1 MALIPKVGLDTLNEQ
16 TLTTNLNFLSPLGFR
31 FLLNKAP
38 NIEYFCQVATLP
50 TISMTEINQPNPF
63 VAIPQPGD
71 RIVYE
76 PLTLQFRVDEDMTN
90 YLEIHDWIVGL
101 GKPDNFRQFKE
112 LKQDTGIYSDGAILI
127 LSSNNNPRIRIAFQ
141 DMFPLSL
148 SPLAFDVTQTDIE
161 YLQADVTFRYRRFT
175 VEKL

>member
-1 MALIPKVGLDTLNEQ
+1 MALIPKVGLDTLNER

-50 TISMTEINQPNPF
+50 TISMTEINRSNPF

-90 YLEIHDWIVGL
+90 YLEIL
-101 GKPDNFRQFKE
+101 LR
-112 LKQDTGIYSDGAILI
+112 S
-127 LSSNNNPRIRIAFQ
+127 
-141 DMFPLSL
+141 
-148 SPLAFDVTQTDIE
+148 
-161 YLQADVTFRYRRFT
+161 
-175 VEKL
+175 

>member
-1 MALIPKVGLDTLNEQ
+1 MALIPKIGFATLESEP
-16 TLTTNLNFLSPLGFR
+16 LTTNLNFLSPLGFR
-31 FLLNKAP
+31 FILSRTP

-50 TISMTEINQPNPF
+50 TISMTEINQSNPF

-76 PLTLQFRVDEDMTN
+76 PFTLSFRVDEDMQN
-90 YLEIHDWIVGL
+90 YLEIHDWLVGL
-101 GKPDNFRQFKE
+101 GKPDNFRQYKE
-112 LKQDTGIYSDGAILI
+112 VDTGAGRFSDGSLLI
-127 LSSNNNPRIRIAFQ
+127 LSSNNNPRIRIAFE

-148 SPLAFDVTQTDIE
+148 SPLAFDVTQTDVE
-161 YLQADVTFRYRRFT
+161 YLQSDVTFRYRRFT